1 MYQVYVIRFLL
12 IEGIIARFLGIARRV
27 AVEAQSLLST
37 TFDIEYLNETQ
48 VKEHYEQARKTRASI
63 GGFKR
68 PLKK

>member
-1 MYQVYVIRFLL
+1 
-12 IEGIIARFLGIARRV
+12 
-27 AVEAQSLLST
+27 VEAQSLLST

-48 VKEHYEQARKTRASI
+48 VKEHYEQARKTRALI